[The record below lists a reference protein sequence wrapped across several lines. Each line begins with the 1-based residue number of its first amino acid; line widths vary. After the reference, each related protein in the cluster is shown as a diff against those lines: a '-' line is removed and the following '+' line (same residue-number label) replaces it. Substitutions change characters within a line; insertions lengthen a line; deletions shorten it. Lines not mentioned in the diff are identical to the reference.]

1 MNVYSND
8 LRQKILNYSLNNSIR
23 ETAKVFGVSPDT
35 VYRIKKLFFET
46 NSIIPRKPIRE
57 YTRLI
62 SEEGE
67 MYLKRLIS
75 EKSDLTLEEIINDY
89 AEKYGIRV
97 SMGTMFNTLEKLN
110 ITYKKKSFSDPK
122 KHTEKNEEL
131 KKEYDLKLA
140 EIPTKN
146 RFYLDE
152 TGTYLNLTP
161 LYGRSKCGEPVYD
174 EKPTH
179 SSGTINTIA
188 ILSED
193 GILAPYSYTT
203 TMTSS
208 VFIEYLDIHVLPI
221 LTNGQTLIMDNL
233 KVHHAKNVKAYLN
246 EKGINVLYLPAYS
259 PELNPIEEAFSK
271 IKNYIKRKKA
281 WTLNKLESVIKDAFN
296 TITKDDARGYFNHAF
311 QFSNL

>member
-1 MNVYSND
+1 MNAYSND
-8 LRQKILNYSLNNSIR
+8 LRQRILNFSLDHSIT
-23 ETAKVFGVSPDT
+23 ETAKMFNVSRNMVFSL
-35 VYRIKKLFFET
+35 KKRFFET
-46 NSIIPRKPIRE
+46 GSINPRESTRK
-57 YTRLI
+57 YQRLI
-62 SEEGE
+62 SSDGE
-67 MYLKRLIS
+67 SYLQALIS
-75 EKSDLTLEEIINDY
+75 IESDLTLEELINRY
-89 AEKYGIRV
+89 EEEYGIRV
-97 SMGTMFNTLEKLN
+97 SIGTMFNTLSRLGF
-110 ITYKKKSFSDPK
+110 TYKKKTFIDPK
-122 KHTEKNEEL
+122 KATEKNEEL
-131 KKEYDLKLA
+131 KNEYDLKLA
-140 EIPTKN
+140 DIPPEK

-152 TGTYLNLTP
+152 TGTYLNLSP
-161 LYGRSKCGEPVYD
+161 IYGRSLCGEPLYD
-174 EKPTH
+174 VKPTH
-179 SSGTINTIA
+179 SGGTINTIA